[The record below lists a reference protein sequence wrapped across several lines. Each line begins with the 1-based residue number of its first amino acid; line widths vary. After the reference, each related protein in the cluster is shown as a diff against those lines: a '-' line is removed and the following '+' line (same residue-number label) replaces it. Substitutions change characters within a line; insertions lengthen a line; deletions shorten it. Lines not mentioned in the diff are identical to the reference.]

1 MTAVSPFSGHGL
13 QKWEAMIHTALDAT
27 SIPFQVCIVG
37 AGPVGLALACRLEE
51 QGISVLLVEAGESGE
66 TGRHVSVANHH
77 HAPLM
82 SATASGLGG
91 TSSLWGGRCVAFDD
105 IDFLQ
110 RPYVPNSGWPISHEE
125 VSRYYEDAL
134 KFLYVA
140 DTDLGEEQVD
150 RSSGDVHR
158 NAIEWWSSKP
168 NLGLEYRKRIEQSKL
183 IHFLPDTVLSSIELD
198 SERAVTHLHLQGKAG
213 TSRIPS
219 QRLVLAAGGIGNVQL
234 LHQLHKAHPDGLSP
248 ALGRFYQGHLT
259 GYIAIVEL
267 KDDVSV
273 DALSFQATKGGG
285 IFRRRFQLS
294 CDAQQRLG
302 LLNCVF
308 WLDTISIS
316 NALHHSAGLSAVFLA
331 LQLTGLYRFFAN
343 GKAAGS
349 QLRRGTRYRDH
360 LRNLVPSM
368 SALRDTR
375 MTIGQLLRRRDRR
388 APIVNPARRYLLRY
402 HAEQAPDMSS
412 TVVPS
417 PSTEE
422 DHVATVAIDYRVRD
436 EDLVSI
442 ERSHAVLD
450 RWLKERGMG
459 QLDYLHPASERLQA
473 LRDQAFDGFH
483 QIGLTRMSTSPEDGV
498 VDRDCKVHGVSNLFI
513 AGSCVFPTGGH
524 ANPTMPAVALSMRL
538 ADHLVETL
546 KAKDSAQRVGIS

>member
-1 MTAVSPFSGHGL
+1 
-13 QKWEAMIHTALDAT
+13 MIHDALNAT

-51 QGISVLLVEAGESGE
+51 QGICVLLVEAGENGDA
-66 TGRHVSVANHH
+66 GRHVSLANQH

-110 RPYVPNSGWPISHEE
+110 RPYVPNSGWPISHKE
-125 VSRYYEDAL
+125 VSRYYGDAL
-134 KFLYVA
+134 KFLNVA
-140 DTDLGEEQVD
+140 DIDLGDKQIN
-150 RSSGDVHR
+150 GDPDEVHLD
-158 NAIEWWSSKP
+158 AIEWWSSQP
-168 NLGLEYRKRIEQSKL
+168 NLGLQYRDRIDQSKL
-183 IHFLPDTVLSSIELD
+183 IHFLPDTVLSAIELD
-198 SERAVTHLHLQGKAG
+198 SNHAVTHLQLRGKAG
-213 TSRIPS
+213 TLRIHA
-219 QRLVLAAGGIGNVQL
+219 QRLVLAAGGIGNVRL
-234 LHQLHKAHPDGLSP
+234 LHQLHTAHPGVLSP
-248 ALGRFYQGHLT
+248 ALGRYYQGHLT

-267 KDDVSV
+267 EDDVGV

-294 CDAQQRLG
+294 GDAQQRLG

-349 QLRRGTRYRDH
+349 RLRRGRRYRDH
-360 LRNLVPSM
+360 LRNLVPSA
-368 SALRDTR
+368 SVLKDIRR
-375 MTIGQLLRRRDRR
+375 TIGQLLRRRDRR
-388 APIVNPARRYLLRY
+388 VPIVNPARRYLLRY

-412 TVVPS
+412 TVMPS
-417 PSTEE
+417 PSTQQ
-422 DHVATVAIDYRVRD
+422 DQVAAVAIDYRVRN
-436 EDLVSI
+436 EDLISI

-459 QLDYLHPASERLQA
+459 RLDYLHPASARLQA
-473 LRDQAFDGFH
+473 LRDQAYDGFH
-483 QIGLTRMSTSPEDGV
+483 QIGLTRMSASPEEGV
-498 VDRDCKVHGVSNLFI
+498 VDRDCKVHGVSNLFV

-546 KAKDSAQRVGIS
+546 TAKQAVGPVAVS

>member
-1 MTAVSPFSGHGL
+1 
-13 QKWEAMIHTALDAT
+13 MIHDTLNAT
-27 SIPFQVCIVG
+27 SIPFQVCVVG

-51 QGISVLLVEAGESGE
+51 QGVCVLLVEAGENGDA
-66 TGRHVSVANHH
+66 GRHVSIANQH

-105 IDFLQ
+105 IDFLR
-110 RPYVPNSGWPISHEE
+110 RPHVPNSGWPISHKE

-134 KFLYVA
+134 KFLNVA
-140 DTDLGEEQVD
+140 DTDLGEGQID
-150 RSSGDVHR
+150 CSSGDVHR

-168 NLGLEYRKRIEQSKL
+168 NLGLEYRNRIEQSEL
-183 IHFLPDTVLSSIELD
+183 IHFLPDTVLSSIELNSD
-198 SERAVTHLHLQGKAG
+198 RTVTHLHLKGKAG
-213 TSRIPS
+213 SVEIPA
-219 QRLVLAAGGIGNVQL
+219 RKVVLAAGGIGNARL
-234 LHQLHKAHPDGLSP
+234 LHRLHKAHLGVLSP
-248 ALGRFYQGHLT
+248 ALGHYYQGHLT

-267 KDDVSV
+267 ETDVGV
-273 DALSFQATKGGG
+273 DALSFQTTKAGA

-316 NALHHSAGLSAVFLA
+316 NALHHSAGLSAVFLV

-349 QLRRGTRYRDH
+349 RLRRGSRYRDH
-360 LRNLVPSM
+360 LRNLVPSA
-368 SALRDTR
+368 SALKDIRL
-375 MTIGQLLRRRDRR
+375 TIGQLLRRRSRR
-388 APIVNPARRYLLRY
+388 VPIVNPARRYLLRY

-412 TVVPS
+412 TVMPS
-417 PSTEE
+417 PSRDEE
-422 DHVATVAIDYRVRD
+422 HVATVAIDYRVRD
-436 EDLVSI
+436 EDLLSI

-459 QLDYLHPASERLQA
+459 KLDYLHPASERLQA
-473 LRDQAFDGFH
+473 LRDQAYDGFH
-483 QIGLTRMSTSPEDGV
+483 QIGLTRMSASPDEGV

-546 KAKDSAQRVGIS
+546 TAKDAAEPVAIN

>member
-1 MTAVSPFSGHGL
+1 
-13 QKWEAMIHTALDAT
+13 MIHDTLNAT
-27 SIPFQVCIVG
+27 SIPFQVCVVG

-51 QGISVLLVEAGESGE
+51 QGVCVLLVEAGENGDA
-66 TGRHVSVANHH
+66 GRHVSIANQH

-105 IDFLQ
+105 IDFLR
-110 RPYVPNSGWPISHEE
+110 RPHVPNSGWPISHKE

-134 KFLYVA
+134 KFLNAA
-140 DTDLGEEQVD
+140 DTDLGEGQID
-150 RSSGDVHR
+150 CSSGDVHR

-168 NLGLEYRKRIEQSKL
+168 NLGLEYRNRIEQSEL
-183 IHFLPDTVLSSIELD
+183 IHFLPDTALSSIELNSD
-198 SERAVTHLHLQGKAG
+198 RTVTHLHLKGKAG
-213 TSRIPS
+213 SVEIPA
-219 QRLVLAAGGIGNVQL
+219 RNVVLAAGGIGNARL
-234 LHQLHKAHPDGLSP
+234 LHRLHKAYLGVLSP
-248 ALGRFYQGHLT
+248 ALGHYYQGHLT

-267 KDDVSV
+267 ETDVGV
-273 DALSFQATKGGG
+273 DALSFQTTKAGA

-316 NALHHSAGLSAVFLA
+316 NALHHSAGLSAVFLV

-349 QLRRGTRYRDH
+349 RLLRGSRYRDH
-360 LRNLVPSM
+360 LRNLVPSV
-368 SALRDTR
+368 SVLKDIRL
-375 MTIGQLLRRRDRR
+375 TIGQLLRRRSRR
-388 APIVNPARRYLLRY
+388 VPIVNPARRYLLRY

-412 TVVPS
+412 TVMPS
-417 PSTEE
+417 PSRDEE
-422 DHVATVAIDYRVRD
+422 HVATVAIDYRVRD
-436 EDLVSI
+436 EDLLSI

-459 QLDYLHPASERLQA
+459 KLDYLHPASERLQA
-473 LRDQAFDGFH
+473 LRDQAYDGFH
-483 QIGLTRMSTSPEDGV
+483 QIGLTRMSASPDEGV

-546 KAKDSAQRVGIS
+546 TAKDAAEPVAIN